1 MRILFSQL
9 AVVLFAIFQRRFLF
23 LLIVMKILGK
33 NILSGKD
40 VDAKSHRTVKKVVK
54 NQFEKNIC
62 PGCDHCGICI
72 KACPVQAIYKDPKT
86 GFVLTDKEKCI
97 GCHACEKVCPKDVIH
112 FDKDGKMEKC
122 DGCIERIREGREPA
136 CVRVCF
142 PGAITLE

>member
-1 MRILFSQL
+1 MSYRLKFDPDKCVGCYACHIACLD
-9 AVVLFAIFQRRFLF
+9 AHHDVE
-23 LLIVMKILGK
+23 
-33 NILSGKD
+33 D

-54 NQFEKNIC
+54 NQFE
-62 PGCDHCGICI
+62 
-72 KACPVQAIYKDPKT
+72 IYKDPKT

>member
-1 MRILFSQL
+1 MSYRLKFDPDKCVGCYACHIACLD
-9 AVVLFAIFQRRFLF
+9 AHHDVE
-23 LLIVMKILGK
+23 
-33 NILSGKD
+33 D
-40 VDAKSHRTVKKVVK
+40 VDAKSHRTGKKVVK

-62 PGCDHCGICI
+62 PGCAHCGICI
-72 KACPVQAIYKDPKT
+72 KACPVLAIYKDPKT

>member
-1 MRILFSQL
+1 MCYRLKFDPDKCVGCYACHIACLD
-9 AVVLFAIFQRRFLF
+9 AHHDVE
-23 LLIVMKILGK
+23 
-33 NILSGKD
+33 D

-62 PGCDHCGICI
+62 PGCAHCGICI

-112 FDKDGKMEKC
+112 FDKDGKWKSVTGVLKESGK
-122 DGCIERIREGREPA
+122 GGNLPA
-136 CVRVCF
+136 SESVFPVRSHWNKD
-142 PGAITLE
+142 E

>member
-1 MRILFSQL
+1 MSYRLKFDPDKCVGCYACHIACLD
-9 AVVLFAIFQRRFLF
+9 AHHDVE
-23 LLIVMKILGK
+23 
-33 NILSGKD
+33 D

-62 PGCDHCGICI
+62 PGCAHCGICI
-72 KACPVQAIYKDPKT
+72 QACPVQAIYKDPKT

-142 PGAITLE
+142 PGAITLEYR

>member
-1 MRILFSQL
+1 MSYRLKFDPDKCVGCYACHIACLD
-9 AVVLFAIFQRRFLF
+9 AHHDVE
-23 LLIVMKILGK
+23 
-33 NILSGKD
+33 D
-40 VDAKSHRTVKKVVK
+40 VDAKSYRTVKKVVK

-62 PGCDHCGICI
+62 PGCAHCGICI
-72 KACPVQAIYKDPKT
+72 KACPVQSIYKDPKT

>member
-1 MRILFSQL
+1 MSYRLKFDPDKCVGCYACHIACLD
-9 AVVLFAIFQRRFLF
+9 AHHDVE
-23 LLIVMKILGK
+23 
-33 NILSGKD
+33 D
-40 VDAKSHRTVKKVVK
+40 VDAKSYRTVKKVVK

-62 PGCDHCGICI
+62 PGCAHCGICI
-72 KACPVQAIYKDPKT
+72 KDCPVQAIYKDPKT
-86 GFVLTDKEKCI
+86 GFVLTDKGKCI

-122 DGCIERIREGREPA
+122 DGCIERIKEGREPA

>member
-1 MRILFSQL
+1 MSYRLKFDPDKCVGCYACHIACLD
-9 AVVLFAIFQRRFLF
+9 AHHDVE
-23 LLIVMKILGK
+23 
-33 NILSGKD
+33 D
-40 VDAKSHRTVKKVVK
+40 VDAKSHRTVKRVVK

-72 KACPVQAIYKDPKT
+72 KACPVQSIYKDPKT

>member
-1 MRILFSQL
+1 MSYRLKFDPDKCVGCYACHIACLD
-9 AVVLFAIFQRRFLF
+9 AHHDVE
-23 LLIVMKILGK
+23 
-33 NILSGKD
+33 D

-62 PGCDHCGICI
+62 CICI

>member
-1 MRILFSQL
+1 MSYRLKFDPDKCVGCYACHIACLD
-9 AVVLFAIFQRRFLF
+9 AHHDVE
-23 LLIVMKILGK
+23 
-33 NILSGKD
+33 D

-62 PGCDHCGICI
+62 PGCAHCGICI
-72 KACPVQAIYKDPKT
+72 KACLVQAIYKDPKT
-86 GFVLTDKEKCI
+86 GFVLTDKGKCI

>member
-1 MRILFSQL
+1 MSYRLKFDPDKCVGCYACHIACLD
-9 AVVLFAIFQRRFLF
+9 AHHDVEE
-23 LLIVMKILGK
+23 
-33 NILSGKD
+33 
-40 VDAKSHRTVKKVVK
+40 VDAKSYRTVKKIVK

-72 KACPVQAIYKDPKT
+72 KACPVHAIYKDPKT

>member
-1 MRILFSQL
+1 MSYRLKFDPDKCVGCYACHIACLD
-9 AVVLFAIFQRRFLF
+9 AHHDVE
-23 LLIVMKILGK
+23 
-33 NILSGKD
+33 D
-40 VDAKSHRTVKKVVK
+40 VDATSHRTVKKVVK

-62 PGCDHCGICI
+62 PGCAHCGICI
-72 KACPVQAIYKDPKT
+72 KACPVQSIYKDPKT

>member
-1 MRILFSQL
+1 MSYRLKFDPDKCVGCYACHIACLD
-9 AVVLFAIFQRRFLF
+9 AHHDV
-23 LLIVMKILGK
+23 
-33 NILSGKD
+33 KD

-72 KACPVQAIYKDPKT
+72 EACPVQAIYKDPKT

>member
-1 MRILFSQL
+1 MSYRLKFDPDKCVGCYACHIACLD
-9 AVVLFAIFQRRFLF
+9 AHHDVE
-23 LLIVMKILGK
+23 
-33 NILSGKD
+33 D
-40 VDAKSHRTVKKVVK
+40 VDAKSYRTVKKIVK

-62 PGCDHCGICI
+62 PGCDHCDICI

-86 GFVLTDKEKCI
+86 GFVLTDKEKCV

>member
-1 MRILFSQL
+1 MSYRLKFGPDKCVGCYACHIACLD
-9 AVVLFAIFQRRFLF
+9 AHHDVE
-23 LLIVMKILGK
+23 
-33 NILSGKD
+33 D

-62 PGCDHCGICI
+62 PGCAHCGICI
-72 KACPVQAIYKDPKT
+72 KACPVQSIYKDPKT

>member
-1 MRILFSQL
+1 MCYRLKFDPDKCVGCYACHIACLD
-9 AVVLFAIFQRRFLF
+9 AHHDVE
-23 LLIVMKILGK
+23 
-33 NILSGKD
+33 D
-40 VDAKSHRTVKKVVK
+40 VDAKSYRTVKKVVK

-62 PGCDHCGICI
+62 PGCAHCGICI
-72 KACPVQAIYKDPKT
+72 NACPVQAIYKDPKT

>member
-1 MRILFSQL
+1 MSYRLKFDPDKCVGCYACHIACLD
-9 AVVLFAIFQRRFLF
+9 AHHDVE
-23 LLIVMKILGK
+23 
-33 NILSGKD
+33 D

-62 PGCDHCGICI
+62 PGCDHCGICT

-86 GFVLTDKEKCI
+86 GFVLTDKGKCI

>member
-1 MRILFSQL
+1 MSYRLKFDPDKCVGCYACHIACLD
-9 AVVLFAIFQRRFLF
+9 AHHDV
-23 LLIVMKILGK
+23 
-33 NILSGKD
+33 KD

-62 PGCDHCGICI
+62 PGCAHCGICI
-72 KACPVQAIYKDPKT
+72 KACPVQSIYKDPKT

>member
-1 MRILFSQL
+1 MGIKALENKLWLSSPTMYGEERMYVKEAFDTNWVST
-9 AVVLFAIFQRRFLF
+9 V
-23 LLIVMKILGK
+23 GE
-33 NILSGKD
+33 NI
-40 VDAKSHRTVKKVVK
+40 

-62 PGCDHCGICI
+62 PGCAHCGICI

>member
-1 MRILFSQL
+1 MSYRLKFDPDKCVGCYACHIACLD
-9 AVVLFAIFQRRFLF
+9 AHHDVE
-23 LLIVMKILGK
+23 
-33 NILSGKD
+33 D
-40 VDAKSHRTVKKVVK
+40 VDAKSYRTVKKVVK

-62 PGCDHCGICI
+62 PGCAHCGICI
-72 KACPVQAIYKDPKT
+72 KACPVQSIYKDPKT

-97 GCHACEKVCPKDVIH
+97 GCHACEKVCPKDVVH

>member
-1 MRILFSQL
+1 MSYRLKFDPDKCVGCYACHIACLD
-9 AVVLFAIFQRRFLF
+9 AHH
-23 LLIVMKILGK
+23 
-33 NILSGKD
+33 D
-40 VDAKSHRTVKKVVK
+40 VEDIDAKSYRTVKKVVK

-62 PGCDHCGICI
+62 PGCAHCGICI
-72 KACPVQAIYKDPKT
+72 EACPVQAIYKDPKT

>member
-1 MRILFSQL
+1 MSYRLKFDPDKCVGCYACHIACLD
-9 AVVLFAIFQRRFLF
+9 VE
-23 LLIVMKILGK
+23 
-33 NILSGKD
+33 D

-62 PGCDHCGICI
+62 PGCAHCGICI
-72 KACPVQAIYKDPKT
+72 KACPVQSIYKDPKT